1 MAKVTYHAPEG
12 DEAVVTIG
20 GLRFFDG
27 QGQEVDPG
35 QHASLLGKLSNNPHF
50 DVLWAPSEPPGA
62 VDVVDFDP
70 NDAPPPVIG
79 LRAVHNG
86 GGRFIIVRG
95 DKDQKV
101 KEGLNK
107 ADAEAFNALSDED
120 KEAYVA

>member
-20 GLRFFDG
+20 GIRFFDD
-27 QGQEVDPG
+27 QEQDVDAG
-35 QHASLLGKLSNNPHF
+35 RHDALLRKLSNNPHF
-50 DVLWAPSEPPGA
+50 KVEGFAPGPSAG

-70 NDAPPPVIG
+70 KDAPEVG
-79 LRAVHNG
+79 LRAIHNG

-101 KEGLNK
+101 KDGLTK
-107 ADAEAFNALSDED
+107 DDAKAFNDLSDED

>member
-1 MAKVTYHAPEG
+1 MAKVTYHAPAG

-20 GLRFFDG
+20 GIRFFDG
-27 QGQEVDPG
+27 QGQDVDPG
-35 QHASLLGKLSNNPHF
+35 QHATLLGKLSTNPHF
-50 DVLWAPSEPPGA
+50 EVDGFAAGPSNGGQP
-62 VDVVDFDP
+62 VDEAD
-70 NDAPPPVIG
+70 PPVIG